1 MAATLSWIS
10 SIFGED
16 QTGDHGSEGGDDLV
30 DEREQGAHQA
40 GNVLTGAVGLVVGA
54 VGSHG
59 DDDVAGEQGT
69 LLGIVG
75 DAGLSGLGDDT
86 LAGVANIVRSRHDD
100 EENQADVALGQHVGH
115 MEQDER
121 SDAQKPPD

>member
-1 MAATLSWIS
+1 MPEAALMAATLSWIS
-10 SIFGED
+10 SIFGEA

-40 GNVLTGAVGLVVGA
+40 GNVLTGAVGLVGGA

-75 DAGLSGLGDDT
+75 DAGLSGLGDHT
-86 LAGVANIVRSRHDD
+86 LAGVAQQTR
-100 EENQADVALGQHVGH
+100 
-115 MEQDER
+115 
-121 SDAQKPPD
+121 

>member
-59 DDDVAGEQGT
+59 DDDVAGEQQGVVNTVESGERGT

-86 LAGVANIVRSRHDD
+86 LAGVAQQTR
-100 EENQADVALGQHVGH
+100 
-115 MEQDER
+115 
-121 SDAQKPPD
+121 

>member
-40 GNVLTGAVGLVVGA
+40 GNILTGAVGLVVGA

-59 DDDVAGEQGT
+59 DDDVAGDALEASLHAGQNQVSDGEEGECNGT
-69 LLGIVG
+69 GSGIVG

-86 LAGVANIVRSRHDD
+86 LAGVAQQTR
-100 EENQADVALGQHVGH
+100 
-115 MEQDER
+115 
-121 SDAQKPPD
+121 